1 MTARPHTY
9 GQINASPD
17 RKYFGAGEAR
27 TRTKLVCGS
36 ESEDR
41 RSTPEPRRIPVID
54 RLLFLNQGIN
64 VLALEVIL
72 PYLLTVQSGKA
83 INWISSSPS
92 QVSLDIQFKYFLVA
106 HTFNCQKLQIQFFSM
121 TSLTTINR

>member
-27 TRTKLVCGS
+27 TRIKLVCGS
-36 ESEDR
+36 ESDDR

-72 PYLLTVQSGKA
+72 PYLLTVQSTKTT
-83 INWISSSPS
+83 NWISSSPS
-92 QVSLDIQFKYFLVA
+92 QVSFDIQFKYFSGSY
-106 HTFNCQKLQIQFFSM
+106 IQLPKIANSICFSM